1 MEPTIGDGPHTL
13 LQLRQV
19 TKRCARGPASRRVL
33 DQVALTLRAGEVTC
47 VLASRGEG
55 KSTLLRIAGGME
67 SPDDGQ
73 VQFKG
78 RDLKDLPD
86 AELSRL
92 LGTEIAWAGTS
103 GPGISMRM
111 IDYVAMPLLVGRRA
125 GLRLLRRRREQPSR
139 GDAYERAAHALER
152 VGALHCVKRQ
162 WESISDWERALVE
175 LAQAI
180 ASDPSLLLIDDLTDT
195 LGIGETDDLTALI
208 HQISRESQVGVL
220 MGISD
225 GQAALRCDRLLR
237 LSAGRLIDSTPAAA
251 GLVDGASGLPADNV
265 IAFPQDGASTG
276 RRERG
281 RV

>member
-1 MEPTIGDGPHTL
+1 MIDRASSDRAAL

-33 DQVALTLRAGEVTC
+33 DQVALTLRTGEVTC

-67 SPDDGQ
+67 QPDDGE
-73 VQFKG
+73 VHFKG
-78 RDLKDLPD
+78 RDLSKLAD
-86 AELSRL
+86 AQLSRL
-92 LGTEIAWAGTS
+92 LGGEISWAGTS

-111 IDYVAMPLLVGRRA
+111 LDYVAMPLLVGRR
-125 GLRLLRRRREQPSR
+125 RKRH
-139 GDAYERAAHALER
+139 AYERAAHALER
-152 VGALHCVKRQ
+152 VGAIHCVKRQ
-162 WESISDWERALVE
+162 WEDISDWERALVE
-175 LAQAI
+175 LAQAL

-237 LSAGRLIDSTPAAA
+237 LSAGRLMESTPAAA
-251 GLVDGASGLPADNV
+251 GLVDNV
-265 IAFPQDGASTG
+265 IAFPKDGLGSP

-281 RV
+281 LA